1 MRTARRAYTSTFFV
15 ALVLLAGAGCRE
27 FAGSSTGSHGLDG
40 AQPIDAGAEGIEA
53 DASGGDAPGADAGDA
68 PRALAVATWNIENFP
83 LDVSTPERVAEII
96 RSLDLDL
103 LAVQEIASEAAFV
116 LLLDRLDGYDYV
128 LSDHEYD
135 DGTYQKA
142 GVIFRESAMH
152 VVNVSLP
159 FRYEQPE
166 CFEENTSLSPFPR
179 PPLEVTFR
187 TDDDEYT
194 FTAVNVH
201 MKAFFPPCDDDC
213 RLRRACANRHLE
225 RRVRDRVAHPARTP
239 NILVLGDF
247 NEHLDNGTS
256 DDPFAHWDGDDYFVL
271 TSTLGPDDYSYVHRE
286 SLIDHA
292 LVTEAMAQAFD
303 ADATQVIYLDAE
315 IDGYT
320 DYVSDHLPVIMS
332 FMPAR

>member
-1 MRTARRAYTSTFFV
+1 MRTARRAYISTFFV
-15 ALVLLAGAGCRE
+15 ALLLLAGAGCRD
-27 FAGSSTGSHGLDG
+27 FASSSSGSHGLDG
-40 AQPIDAGAEGIEA
+40 AQHLDAGAGDIEA
-53 DASGGDAPGADAGDA
+53 DASGGSAPTPDAGGA
-68 PRALAVATWNIENFP
+68 PRAFAVATWNIENFP
-83 LDVSTPERVAEII
+83 LDVSTPERVADII

-103 LAVQEIASEAAFV
+103 VAVQEIASEAAFE

-128 LSDHEYD
+128 LSHHEYD

-142 GVIFRESAMH
+142 GFIFRESAMR
-152 VVNVSLP
+152 VVNVALP
-159 FRYEQPE
+159 FRHEQPE
-166 CFEENTSLSPFPR
+166 CFEENTSLPPFPR

-187 TDDDEYT
+187 TLDDEYT

-201 MKAFFPPCDDDC
+201 MKAFFPPCHDDC

-225 RRVRDRVAHPARTP
+225 QRVRDQVAHPQRTP

-247 NEHLDNGTS
+247 NEHLDNGAS
-256 DDPFAHWDGDDYFVL
+256 MDPFAHWGGDDYFIL
-271 TSTLGPDDYSYVHRE
+271 TSTLGPDDYSYVDRE

-303 ADATQVIYLDAE
+303 ADATQVIYLDVE

-320 DYVSDHLPVIMS
+320 DYVSDHLPVTMS